1 MPITILFERT
11 CIVVFVYKLFKS
23 LTITCKQTFQ
33 FRHFDLNIYLLF
45 KFQLDI
51 NDIYIIGGVKRICG
65 IFVSIGNLGYSNY
78 VVDEYHTFDK
88 NS

>member
-1 MPITILFERT
+1 MPIRILFERT
-11 CIVVFVYKLFKS
+11 LTVVFVYKLFKS

-51 NDIYIIGGVKRICG
+51 NDTYIMRSNPN
-65 IFVSIGNLGYSNY
+65 VSSTCSKL
-78 VVDEYHTFDK
+78 DLQ
-88 NS
+88 